1 MLICM
6 QKNQLHCTSFLR
18 YFKKIAN
25 LLFWVIWACLNTH
38 TQYQYERTFMFIYRL
53 KIGFILHVFLEILQG
68 YYKLVILRTLRML
81 GYITQHDIN
90 L

>member
-6 QKNQLHCTSFLR
+6 QKRQLHSTSFLR
-18 YFKKIAN
+18 YFKEIAN
-25 LLFWVIWACLNTH
+25 LLFWVIWACLDTH
-38 TQYQYERTFMFIYRL
+38 NLKEPFMFIYRL

-68 YYKLVILRTLRML
+68 YYKLVILRTLRMV
-81 GYITQHDIN
+81 GYITQSDIMN